1 MDLDFDK
8 MLRNVI
14 KSDIPDAVEVL
25 LKYRSFKMNDSIRE
39 LAISRCVPGVIN
51 ALKIKIPSNYG
62 YKHNEEEEEL
72 VDEAAAYEAAASK
85 DAATLR
91 HKQRKQVKTNKPEVV
106 STKSRRRAE
115 KVEKAARRKNKKES
129 KQFGAVVD
137 LSKEASTSKLE
148 PETEFEFN
156 SKKNLKLKNLVLESD
171 GVAMST
177 SGTEELKKKSNRY
190 EENSNT
196 KYITKSM
203 EELEMNERES
213 EYKETS
219 VSQKGKETK
228 REGSGSE
235 TMDSK
240 REFEAGKIE
249 TEAEKSKT
257 ESESDTIIIKSR
269 RKKQSKPGII

>member
-1 MDLDFDK
+1 MGYSTNTGINFTHRTLIKSYFFRQNIKRFMMDLDFDK

-85 DAATLR
+85 DAASLR

-129 KQFGAVVD
+129 KQLGSVVD
-137 LSKEASTSKLE
+137 LSEEASTSKLE
-148 PETEFEFN
+148 
-156 SKKNLKLKNLVLESD
+156 L
-171 GVAMST
+171 
-177 SGTEELKKKSNRY
+177 
-190 EENSNT
+190 
-196 KYITKSM
+196 
-203 EELEMNERES
+203 
-213 EYKETS
+213 
-219 VSQKGKETK
+219 
-228 REGSGSE
+228 
-235 TMDSK
+235 
-240 REFEAGKIE
+240 
-249 TEAEKSKT
+249 
-257 ESESDTIIIKSR
+257 
-269 RKKQSKPGII
+269 

>member
-1 MDLDFDK
+1 MGYSTNTGINFTHRTLIKSYFFRQNIKRFMMDLDFDK

-72 VDEAAAYEAAASK
+72 VDEAAAYEAAVYEAAASR

-129 KQFGAVVD
+129 KQLGSVVD
-137 LSKEASTSKLE
+137 LSEEASTSKLE
-148 PETEFEFN
+148 
-156 SKKNLKLKNLVLESD
+156 L
-171 GVAMST
+171 
-177 SGTEELKKKSNRY
+177 
-190 EENSNT
+190 
-196 KYITKSM
+196 
-203 EELEMNERES
+203 
-213 EYKETS
+213 
-219 VSQKGKETK
+219 
-228 REGSGSE
+228 
-235 TMDSK
+235 
-240 REFEAGKIE
+240 
-249 TEAEKSKT
+249 
-257 ESESDTIIIKSR
+257 
-269 RKKQSKPGII
+269 